1 METSVDHISSDPLLH
16 PPSHPENGPLKVA
29 KPERPI
35 FFTILSLYFWLNFT
49 WYFLE
54 VPTVRL
60 LEYAVC
66 QQYYRSHPQGIGMLH
81 EEVGERFCKV
91 EAIQAKVATLTGGKI
106 SLDAM
111 SGLLTA
117 LFYSFIADKYGRKL
131 VLILGFTGELLALI
145 WIVCICYF
153 NRIVPTMLVWLSAL
167 ILVVGGGQPVI
178 SSILFTMLT
187 DIIEPLQKIQFLYI
201 MHAMSLLSG
210 VLAPPLAALSMNYS
224 LWLPFALALML
235 CTTQLGVALVAR
247 ETKTI
252 SPVFGESNSSSNLR
266 EGNEE
271 EDFPLSSSETQERH
285 YLSLEFKSAKE
296 KVYKVLSTQQVI
308 VCLLIFPLKRAGFQ
322 SQPFIYQYASERFGL
337 ELRHTAW
344 FRSAL
349 SGSSVLVVGILLPIL
364 TICLRKTDLR
374 DNSIDLGVLRG
385 SVLLLAITFLGIWA
399 AFKATFFSLA
409 VVLCGLGEGLEPAL
423 QGYSCSLIDKTENS
437 QLFTAVASMET
448 LARIVAASTMGKL
461 YSVKRDRSGKPT
473 GLPFLVSAGLF
484 ASGVLL
490 SCFLVATQ

>member
-1 METSVDHISSDPLLH
+1 MVDHI
-16 PPSHPENGPLKVA
+16 
-29 KPERPI
+29 
-35 FFTILSLYFWLNFT
+35 LSTFSR
-49 WYFLE
+49 
-54 VPTVRL
+54 V
-60 LEYAVC
+60 
-66 QQYYRSHPQGIGMLH
+66 
-81 EEVGERFCKV
+81 
-91 EAIQAKVATLTGGKI
+91 
-106 SLDAM
+106 
-111 SGLLTA
+111 
-117 LFYSFIADKYGRKL
+117 LFR
-131 VLILGFTGELLALI
+131 
-145 WIVCICYF
+145 
-153 NRIVPTMLVWLSAL
+153 
-167 ILVVGGGQPVI
+167 
-178 SSILFTMLT
+178 
-187 DIIEPLQKIQFLYI
+187 IQFLYI

-399 AFKATFFSLA
+399 AFKATFFSLGKHCLNKRAFYTDINKA

-473 GLPFLVSAGLF
+473 GLPFLVSAV
-484 ASGVLL
+484 S
-490 SCFLVATQ
+490 